1 MQRRHL
7 FTAVLVSLA
16 TLGAGA
22 SFAAVQSDGPRGK
35 IDTNAD
41 GVIDRTE
48 AAASPRLAGKFDQL
62 DVNKDGR
69 IAKDEM
75 GKWGKHGGK
84 RGGRGHGGIA
94 SLDADG
100 DGRISQQEVA
110 GKGRMAEKF
119 TAMDANK
126 DGYIVRSEL
135 RSYETKQ
142 RPVREAEMRKKMD
155 AKFAEADLN
164 RDGKLSRVEVTEKM
178 PRLEK
183 SFAWNDEN
191 KDGFLSKSELEAG
204 RGGFA
209 RR

>member
-22 SFAAVQSDGPRGK
+22 SFAAVQSDGPRAK
-35 IDTNAD
+35 IDANAD
-41 GVIDRTE
+41 GAIDRTE
-48 AAASPRLAGKFDQL
+48 AAASPRLAGKFEQL

-84 RGGRGHGGIA
+84 RGGRGGIA
-94 SLDADG
+94 SLDADQ
-100 DGRISQQEVA
+100 DGRISQQEAA
-110 GKGRMAEKF
+110 GKGRMAENF
-119 TAMDANK
+119 TAMDGNK
-126 DGYIVRSEL
+126 DGYLVRSEL

-155 AKFAEADLN
+155 AKFVDADLN
-164 RDGKLSRVEVTEKM
+164 KDGKLSRVEVTEKM

-183 SFAWNDEN
+183 SFAWNDDN
-191 KDGFLSKSELEAG
+191 KDGFLSKAELEAG
-204 RGGFA
+204 RGGYA